1 MTGQLVTQFQPH
13 FKFPILDEAD
23 RQNTTRVPLTP
34 PSAVTI
40 DFEEFEVRIKRAI
53 EDSKPSKSCT
63 FTEALN
69 WIDPTWYA
77 PASRNAHWMDLIGDY
92 AGAEHFVIDGHS
104 LLQVVLDDRLLA
116 LAKDDELSDS
126 ISELQYLFL

>member
-1 MTGQLVTQFQPH
+1 ML
-13 FKFPILDEAD
+13 
-23 RQNTTRVPLTP
+23 

-40 DFEEFEVRIKRAI
+40 DFQEFEVRIERAI

-77 PASRNAHWMDLIGDY
+77 PASRNARWMDLIGDY

-116 LAKDDELSDS
+116 LAKDDDPPC
-126 ISELQYLFL
+126 